1 MLDPARAVGGK
12 SCFPSR
18 LPVPMKSGRIT
29 LASVD
34 RLQATVDRATRLH
47 RVGLLLFFAACV
59 LVTLPRAGMP
69 AWLPQAAMLATL
81 LAFGCKLLA
90 TRREIRVARRLGRIM
105 DLPYRRPAHG
115 GQGSDQSAW
124 SAIRAY
130 VVASV
135 VLTASVALAPSML
148 ASLGEV
154 PVSNLVAMLSVAALV
169 LQSFDHPRRMHGRIL
184 AICLSRLD
192 PHGGEDGVLAA

>member
-1 MLDPARAVGGK
+1 
-12 SCFPSR
+12 
-18 LPVPMKSGRIT
+18 MKPRIT

-34 RLQATVDRATRLH
+34 RLQAAVDIATRLH
-47 RVGLLLFFAACV
+47 RLGLLLFFLACV
-59 LVTLPRAGMP
+59 LVTVPRGDMP

-90 TRREIRVARRLGRIM
+90 TRREIRVARLLGRIM
-105 DLPYRRPAHG
+105 DLPYRRPFQG

-130 VVASV
+130 VAASV
-135 VLTASVALAPSML
+135 VLTVSVALAPSML

-169 LQSFDHPRRMHGRIL
+169 LQSFDHPRRMQGRIL
-184 AICLSRLD
+184 QICLSRLD
-192 PHGGEDGVLAA
+192 HGDEDGVLAA